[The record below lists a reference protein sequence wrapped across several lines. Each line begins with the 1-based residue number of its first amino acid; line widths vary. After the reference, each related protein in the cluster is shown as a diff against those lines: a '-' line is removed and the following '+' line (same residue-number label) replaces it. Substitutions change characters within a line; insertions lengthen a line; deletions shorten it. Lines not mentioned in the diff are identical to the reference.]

1 MAGKSPWILMAKFSA
16 WIFLA
21 GMALAFFFPFVWM
34 ALSALKPTEKIFS
47 EPWSLPGHLTL
58 GPFEDA
64 FFKAQLQVYFKNS
77 ILVTVFTVI
86 GNVMVASLAGYALA
100 RWRFRGQNIIL
111 ALFLVGLILP
121 LQAYLIPL
129 RVIVE
134 ELGLYN
140 TRLALILS
148 YIAMQLPIGIY
159 ILRAF
164 FLSLPKE
171 LGESASIDGASSI
184 RIFFSIYFPLAV
196 PAVASVAIITA
207 LGSWNEFLLAFLFIQ
222 DDSLRTIST
231 GLLVFQG
238 MHTTDYQL
246 LFAGLTL
253 VSAPLILVYLMA
265 QRFMIEGLTA
275 GALKE

>member
-1 MAGKSPWILMAKFSA
+1 MAKFSA